1 MKLLV
6 MIACLLFVACS
17 TYDGSGKQCE
27 QYGWWAN
34 PGQCYK
40 DYSKE
45 LEKEIE
51 ILKVKLECGC
61 KELKEGK

>member
-17 TYDGSGKQCE
+17 KYDGSGKQCE
-27 QYGWWAN
+27 QVSLWEN
-34 PGQCYK
+34 PAQCYK

-51 ILKVKLECGC
+51 ILKVKIEYGC